1 MLRGFKGSLGTPIE
15 CNHYVRKAVHI
26 LIGGTTKEINHR
38 AVFTFNL
45 LLLNLFLLKVY
56 QNIMFHDLFHTKI
69 LSLR

>member
-1 MLRGFKGSLGTPIE
+1 MHMLRGFKGTYSLGTPIE

-45 LLLNLFLLKVY
+45 
-56 QNIMFHDLFHTKI
+56 
-69 LSLR
+69 